1 LCTGDEA
8 SLQLCLGEEYNMTQV
23 ACIEDSKNDEKL
35 EIVSVIFEQWVS
47 GKDILEHTAAY

>member
-1 LCTGDEA
+1 
-8 SLQLCLGEEYNMTQV
+8 MTQV

>member
-1 LCTGDEA
+1 LCTGDGA
-8 SLQLCLGEEYNMTQV
+8 SQQLFLGEEYSMTQV

-47 GKDILEHTAAY
+47 GKDIVEHTVAY

>member
-1 LCTGDEA
+1 
-8 SLQLCLGEEYNMTQV
+8 MTQV

-47 GKDILEHTAAY
+47 GKDIVEHTVAY